1 MDTLE
6 SEIHNLDLSADA
18 LSTRSYHFVLVPI
31 NTEDSIVQ
39 SRDTE
44 NEKNAQ
50 NKEWTKLGT
59 FHLIIFR
66 GLIFLRYI
74 ILWYSPKGWFYLRIF
89 MKPVHKVW
97 LWKLCIWWKSD
108 FVVKKFQL
116 QEKLQKQ
123 LNEKVYNLTESLILK
138 DNGLYLPVL
147 QVSLYMLYDTLK
159 MWDSW
164 MIIRLP
170 IHASKLKFLT

>member
-50 NKEWTKLGT
+50 NKE
-59 FHLIIFR
+59 
-66 GLIFLRYI
+66 
-74 ILWYSPKGWFYLRIF
+74 
-89 MKPVHKVW
+89 
-97 LWKLCIWWKSD
+97 
-108 FVVKKFQL
+108 
-116 QEKLQKQ
+116 
-123 LNEKVYNLTESLILK
+123 
-138 DNGLYLPVL
+138 
-147 QVSLYMLYDTLK
+147 
-159 MWDSW
+159 
-164 MIIRLP
+164 
-170 IHASKLKFLT
+170 